1 MPSVHKSVLL
11 HYSSEQMYE
20 LVNAVEAYPQFLP
33 WCGGTHVHERTM
45 HSMVATV
52 SIDFRGMRQ
61 SFTTEN
67 GLHAPHRIS
76 MKLRD
81 GPFHR
86 LDGLWHF
93 HSLRHDA
100 CKVEFKLDYAFKSG
114 LLGQAMV
121 PIFDHIAR
129 SFVDAFVKRAE
140 KVYAVPAGAGAAGA
154 ATPAVAGAAGAGAA
168 GAGAA
173 GPSSAASGASPAP
186 PLVLSASALPGA
198 PGSSPP
204 PTPAS
209 TGQEGVASPPPGPG
223 AA

>member
-100 CKVEFKLDYAFKSG
+100 CKVEFRLDYAFKSG

-140 KVYAVPAGAGAAGA
+140 KVYAVPAAPPSAALSPGAMPAPPVTGAS
-154 ATPAVAGAAGAGAA
+154 
-168 GAGAA
+168 
-173 GPSSAASGASPAP
+173 PSSALAALAVGSP
-186 PLVLSASALPGA
+186 VPGA
-198 PGSSPP
+198 PTASLPAAPDGTGHAGAP
-204 PTPAS
+204 PTP
-209 TGQEGVASPPPGPG
+209 GPAG
-223 AA
+223 G

>member
-67 GLHAPHRIS
+67 GLHAPHRIA
-76 MKLRD
+76 LQPRD
-81 GPFHR
+81 RPLHR
-86 LDGLWHF
+86 PDGLWHL
-93 HSLRHDA
+93 HSPRLHA
-100 CKVEFKLDYAFKSG
+100 CKVEFRLDYAFKSG

-140 KVYAVPAGAGAAGA
+140 KVYAVPAAPTVGAGAALSPATMPAPPATGA
-154 ATPAVAGAAGAGAA
+154 S
-168 GAGAA
+168 
-173 GPSSAASGASPAP
+173 PSSAFAALSAASP
-186 PLVLSASALPGA
+186 VPGA
-198 PGSSPP
+198 PPAALRAAPDGTGHAGPP
-204 PTPAS
+204 PTP
-209 TGQEGVASPPPGPG
+209 GPSG
-223 AA
+223 G